1 MVGGLIN
8 WIGFNHDLL
17 TRDAGGAQE
26 LADRAHGQREQLDRM
41 KLTVK
46 NTLDGAVNQIKQELK
61 TAIDRFLDPHGDG
74 VVDGVVRFIRSYQ
87 VEMPNYDESLK
98 SAGFANTLYMVF
110 QEFKQAVDVHM
121 AETVNPQV
129 IRFVKDL
136 EKRLMGY
143 LDEIAGP
150 YGAMIDEAL
159 AQYANAVDDETMFQ
173 TRDVSS
179 PISIGPDLETIRK
192 MAGLSLPPAAATMR
206 YSAQIKTEAVMQFGF
221 YKIVNLVKKAMKK
234 SADKAHHEQYLA
246 LRSGVKRM
254 KRETERSILFHLK
267 DYKENIKFQYMMK
280 LADAAATALY
290 RQMLE
295 RFQHHGADL
304 SRLVELIREQRLDKE
319 TLSASLEGMK
329 DASQS
334 LQERIGHLKSELQQ
348 LNA

>member
-1 MVGGLIN
+1 
-8 WIGFNHDLL
+8 
-17 TRDAGGAQE
+17 
-26 LADRAHGQREQLDRM
+26 
-41 KLTVK
+41 
-46 NTLDGAVNQIKQELK
+46 
-61 TAIDRFLDPHGDG
+61 
-74 VVDGVVRFIRSYQ
+74 
-87 VEMPNYDESLK
+87 
-98 SAGFANTLYMVF
+98 
-110 QEFKQAVDVHM
+110 
-121 AETVNPQV
+121 
-129 IRFVKDL
+129 
-136 EKRLMGY
+136 MGY

-159 AQYANAVDDETMFQ
+159 VQYANAVDDETMFQ
-173 TRDVSS
+173 KRESP
-179 PISIGPDLETIRK
+179 PISIGPELETIRK

-221 YKIVNLVKKAMKK
+221 YKIGNLVRKAMKK

-267 DYKENIKFQYMMK
+267 DYKENIKFQYMLK
-280 LADAAATALY
+280 LADAAAAALY

-319 TLSASLEGMK
+319 TLSASLERMK
-329 DASQS
+329 DASRS
-334 LQERIGHLKSELQQ
+334 LQEKIGHLKSELQQ